1 MMSLEHFA
9 LLVAFVSFF
18 AVQIYANDR
27 LRRHAVAILTRHK
40 SKLYDF
46 LDPVIDDVAAELQK
60 EVAEHDRE
68 WITDEVQRQ
77 MLEAGVYVFTEMG
90 KQKAREIA
98 QQIIEELLT
107 TL

>member
-46 LDPVIDDVAAELQK
+46 LDPVIDDIAAELQK

>member
-1 MMSLEHFA
+1 MSLEHFA

-46 LDPVIDDVAAELQK
+46 LDPVIDDIAAELQK

-68 WITDEVQRQ
+68 WITDAVQRR
-77 MLEAGVYVFTEMG
+77 MLKVGVYIFTEMG
-90 KQKAREIA
+90 KQKAKEIVREI
-98 QQIIEELLT
+98 IESVLAGR
-107 TL
+107 

>member
-1 MMSLEHFA
+1 MSLEHFA

-46 LDPVIDDVAAELQK
+46 LDPVIDDIAAELQK

-68 WITDEVQRQ
+68 WITDEVQRR
-77 MLEAGVYVFTEMG
+77 MLKVGVYIFTEMG
-90 KQKAREIA
+90 KQKAKEIVREI
-98 QQIIEELLT
+98 IESVLAGR
-107 TL
+107 

>member
-9 LLVAFVSFF
+9 LLVAIVSFF
-18 AVQIYANDR
+18 AVQVYANDR
-27 LRRHAVAILTRHK
+27 LRRHAVAILTRHR

-46 LDPVIDDVAAELQK
+46 LDPVIDDK

-77 MLEAGVYVFTEMG
+77 MLEVGVYVFTEMG
-90 KQKAREIA
+90 KQKAKEFV
-98 QQIIEELLT
+98 IELI
-107 TL
+107 

>member
-1 MMSLEHFA
+1 MSLEHFA